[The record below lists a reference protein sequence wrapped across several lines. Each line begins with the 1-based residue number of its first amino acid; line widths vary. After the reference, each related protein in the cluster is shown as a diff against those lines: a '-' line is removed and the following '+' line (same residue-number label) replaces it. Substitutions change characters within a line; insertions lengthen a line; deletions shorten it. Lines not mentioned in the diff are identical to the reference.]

1 MRTANSLG
9 IRRVVGT
16 GLLLVMGAV
25 LSVSLVSCK
34 PSSETATDTNAPSGV
49 APPGAPNG
57 PGGSSAPNAPGTTG
71 TTNGP
76 GAPGQPGGGMANP
89 PGPKGAP
96 K

>member
-9 IRRVVGT
+9 IRRVAGT

-25 LSVSLVSCK
+25 LSISLLGCK
-34 PSSETATDTNAPSGV
+34 PSSETASDANAPSASGPGGV

-57 PGGSSAPNAPGTTG
+57 PGAAG

-76 GAPGQPGGGMANP
+76 GAAGQPGGSTASP

>member
-25 LSVSLVSCK
+25 LSISLLGCK
-34 PSSETATDTNAPSGV
+34 PSSETASDANTPAANGPGGV

-57 PGGSSAPNAPGTTG
+57 PGAAG

-76 GAPGQPGGGMANP
+76 GAAGQPGGSTASP